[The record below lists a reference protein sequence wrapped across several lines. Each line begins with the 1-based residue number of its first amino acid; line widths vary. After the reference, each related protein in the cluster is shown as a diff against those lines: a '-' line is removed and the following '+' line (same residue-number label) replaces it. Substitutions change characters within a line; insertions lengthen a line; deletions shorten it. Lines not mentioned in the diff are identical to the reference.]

1 MHRWR
6 YIEDDNDD
14 YDADDDIEDDYDDYG
29 DDDYIGDDNDDYDAD
44 DGVDGRLWQQCRSW

>member
-14 YDADDDIEDDYDDYG
+14 YDADDDIEDDYDDY
-29 DDDYIGDDNDDYDAD
+29 DAD